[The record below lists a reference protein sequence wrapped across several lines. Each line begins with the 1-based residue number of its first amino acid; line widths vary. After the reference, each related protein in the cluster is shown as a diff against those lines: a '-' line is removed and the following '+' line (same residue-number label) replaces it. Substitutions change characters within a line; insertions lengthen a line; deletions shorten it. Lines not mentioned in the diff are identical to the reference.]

1 MDSIDRVIANRHK
14 NKHKT
19 IASEVVH
26 GKLGEG
32 DDKKKA
38 IEKAGYDY
46 DSVKDRVNTMLRKRM
61 HVTITDVAEEV
72 MEGIW
77 GEGEICKRLLEDAGY
92 DYNDVLRE
100 IKRLNK

>member
-14 NKHKT
+14 NKHKE
-19 IASEVVH
+19 IASEIVH
-26 GKLGEG
+26 GKFEE
-32 DDKKKA
+32 KT

-46 DSVKDRVNTMLRKRM
+46 DAVKDRVNIMLRKRM
-61 HVTITDVAEEV
+61 HFTITDVAEEV